1 MTVFE
6 TSFQVR
12 APLAAVAD
20 FHRDARALRR
30 LTPPPM
36 WAVMGRVEPL
46 AEGSLAEFTLW
57 LGPLPIRW
65 RARHHN
71 VDALHG
77 FTDEQERGP
86 MRFWRHTHHF
96 SAVDTDRTRISEHI
110 EYEHH
115 AGPRGWFTRLLFSRM
130 GLRFLF
136 AYRAWVTRRSLETRR

>member
-1 MTVFE
+1 MAIFE
-6 TSFQVR
+6 TSFLVR
-12 APLAAVAD
+12 APLSVVAE

-36 WAVMGRVEPL
+36 LAVMKRVEPL

-57 LGPLPIRW
+57 LGPIPLHW
-65 RARHHN
+65 RARHHD

-86 MRFWRHTHHF
+86 MRFWRHTHRF
-96 SAVDTDRTRISEHI
+96 SAVDAGQTLVSEHI

-115 AGPRGWFTRLLFSRM
+115 TGPRGWLTRLLFSHT
-130 GLRFLF
+130 GLRLLF
-136 AYRAWVTRRSLETRR
+136 AYRAWMTRRSLEPGL